1 MMRGVRALRGVFR
14 AIFGATVALGVVLAV
29 PGCTSNSL
37 GPSQGADEG
46 MSGFTQV
53 GTRTEGG
60 FEVNFVD
67 AQMVQMPKVT
77 AVRAQL
83 VYANS
88 AVIEWETDIDADG
101 YVEYGLTE
109 VYGVSSPMA
118 EGLRR
123 QHRAQLEGLSAG
135 TEYSFRVV
143 ASRHGLEGARVYSA
157 NYKFQT
163 PAF

>member
-1 MMRGVRALRGVFR
+1 MRLSTRVFR
-14 AIFGATVALGVVLAV
+14 AIIGVAAVLGVVLAV
-29 PGCTSNSL
+29 PGCTSTSL
-37 GPSQGADEG
+37 GPERDAAEG
-46 MSGFTQV
+46 MKGFTQV

-60 FEVNFVD
+60 FEVNYVD

-88 AVIEWETDIDADG
+88 AVIEWETDIEADG
-101 YVEYGLTE
+101 YVEYGLSE

-118 EGLRR
+118 EGVRR

-143 ASRHGLEGARVYSA
+143 ASRHGLEAARVYSA

-163 PAF
+163 PTF

>member
-1 MMRGVRALRGVFR
+1 MA
-14 AIFGATVALGVVLAV
+14 VALGVVLAAL
-29 PGCTSNSL
+29 GCTSSSL
-37 GPSQGADEG
+37 GPSRGADEG

-60 FEVNFVD
+60 FEVNYVD
-67 AQMVQMPKVT
+67 AQMVQMPRVT

-109 VYGVSSPMA
+109 VYGMASPMG

-123 QHRAQLEGLSAG
+123 QHRAQLEGLTPG
-135 TEYSFRVV
+135 TDYSFRVV
-143 ASRHGLEGARVYSA
+143 ASRHGLEAARVYSH
-157 NYKFQT
+157 NHKFQT
-163 PAF
+163 PP